1 MLVRD
6 LHSQNGIK
14 VNNVVVKEAAL
25 QAGDIVQIA
34 GLSLCYV
41 EEAAPP
47 LQNQDVAEP
56 VKDDRTLAMPSP
68 PTFSKPLPPPPR
80 HPRLPAPPRRHASI
94 AAPPAASEEPQ
105 TNPMAP
111 PPRPARRSAI
121 RSPWLVA
128 LKRGSAARG
137 HAAAAS
143 GATDDRTSARA
154 RWRRR

>member
-1 MLVRD
+1 MHVDARRKLIVKDNHGERDVLLVGTLTVGRDPGCEISVADPLLSRHHAEFVESSSGVMVRD

-34 GLSLCYV
+34 GLILRYV

-68 PTFSKPLPPPPR
+68 PTFSKPLP
-80 HPRLPAPPRRHASI
+80 
-94 AAPPAASEEPQ
+94 AAWRAAIPDACGQ
-105 TNPMAP
+105 
-111 PPRPARRSAI
+111 
-121 RSPWLVA
+121 
-128 LKRGSAARG
+128 
-137 HAAAAS
+137 
-143 GATDDRTSARA
+143 
-154 RWRRR
+154 